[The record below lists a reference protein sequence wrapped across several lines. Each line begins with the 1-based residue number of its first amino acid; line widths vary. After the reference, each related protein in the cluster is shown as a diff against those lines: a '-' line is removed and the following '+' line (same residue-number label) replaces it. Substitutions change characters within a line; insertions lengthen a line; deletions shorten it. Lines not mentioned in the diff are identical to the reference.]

1 MSTQSLLDPA
11 DSSLNFVNKKR
22 EQNNYSGG
30 SGSLVSSAMGGS
42 IGASST
48 KSGSIFNGIGGSSI
62 GSNSFDGANA
72 PYYGMQSSGG
82 KMIPSCSSSLKKEL
96 SIYNGVTGASGVSAS
111 SLGNNSTNSGMGNS
125 RDRPS
130 ASISVSGL
138 AKPISL
144 FRVQSGEF
152 LLCYSEF
159 GFFVNRNGQRA
170 RKQLILRWESIPHS
184 FVFCYPYII
193 AIDNTFIEIRN
204 IDTGE
209 LVQILSYGENLN
221 LLNSSGSLVNNL
233 SDPSSLIL
241 IGSDNLSTIATS
253 GSSIIN
259 TAGSAVT
266 STFVNNSAS
275 GAVEEFSGGVII
287 GPVGGG
293 AGASSGIN
301 SGLSGIAGDHLNI
314 NQIDIPSNAIG
325 PGFTHSAVMNDIC
338 ILKKMY

>member
-30 SGSLVSSAMGGS
+30 SGNAVNSAIGGS
-42 IGASST
+42 TGSAST

-72 PYYGMQSSGG
+72 PYYGVQSGGG
-82 KMIPSCSSSLKKEL
+82 KMITSGSSSIKKEL
-96 SIYNGVTGASGVSAS
+96 SIYNGATGNGGVSAN
-111 SLGNNSTNSGMGNS
+111 SLGNNSTNVGMGNS

-130 ASISVSGL
+130 ASLSVIGQ

-170 RKQLILRWESIPHS
+170 RKQLILRWESVPHS
-184 FVFCYPYII
+184 FVFSYPYII

-209 LVQILSYGENLN
+209 LVQILSFGENLN
-221 LLNSSGSLVNNL
+221 LLNCNGSLVNNS

-241 IGSDNLSTIATS
+241 IGSDNLSTISST
-253 GSSIIN
+253 GSSITN
-259 TAGSAVT
+259 TTGSAVS

-293 AGASSGIN
+293 TGALPGI
-301 SGLSGIAGDHLNI
+301 GGEHPNI
-314 NQIDIPSNAIG
+314 NQIDMPSNAIG